1 MTNTN
6 KKRKISLKP
15 LKIKLSI
22 FNAIIGV
29 TLFKPLKIKFSIF
42 NAIIGVTV
50 SKILIKKD
58 IKYNLVFLMP

>member
-29 TLFKPLKIKFSIF
+29 T
-42 NAIIGVTV
+42 V
-50 SKILIKKD
+50 SKILIKKQ
-58 IKYNLVFLMP
+58 YCVFVVP